1 MNIKKMYVVIFIVQ
15 NVFCRFFLRRFF
27 KSVQSIYFL
36 KHSHVDSCFNRFL
49 LTLYTIISSFRKKN
63 MLTELFVR
71 YVLKSIICLLF
82 ADFPE
87 LLVFAFI
94 NVVDIIV
101 GYLAITSFFSNVR
114 LVNCWMF
121 KFRIPKTSGKKE
133 LSNIVM
139 IVFQL
144 SFM

>member
-1 MNIKKMYVVIFIVQ
+1 MWLFLSFRMYFAVFFYDDSSNLFNQYIFLNTVMWTVVLT
-15 NVFCRFFLRRFF
+15 VFCWQCIL
-27 KSVQSIYFL
+27 
-36 KHSHVDSCFNRFL
+36 
-49 LTLYTIISSFRKKN
+49 SFPRLEKKN

-94 NVVDIIV
+94 NVVDITV

>member
-1 MNIKKMYVVIFIVQ
+1 MWLFLSFRMYFAV
-15 NVFCRFFLRRFF
+15 FFLRRFF